1 MPLSLRYRINEGIS
15 IEGILEGGKRRTFDM
30 VVRKIEPGDE
40 NDQRIKVFLGFYNSE
55 DNLNLL
61 LKIHQGRRI
70 RNIGGLKYD
79 LFFAV
84 QYPPRL
90 DSVVLDLFAPKEVE
104 ISQKRRYPVLKN
116 FEKAFILSF

>member
-15 IEGILEGGKRRTFDM
+15 IEGILENGKRRTFDM

-40 NDQRIKVFLGFYNSE
+40 NDQKIKVFLGFYNSE

-70 RNIGGLKYD
+70 RNIGGIKYD
-79 LFFAV
+79 LFFGV
-84 QYPPRL
+84 QYPVCL
-90 DSVVLDLFAPKEVE
+90 DSVILDLFAPEEVK
-104 ISQKRRYPVLKN
+104 ISQRRRYPIPKN